1 MPVLALCEDNAAARR
16 FCLWYGV
23 VPMVIGAVPALE
35 EAWQT
40 MRQEV
45 GRSGLVAAGSRVV
58 LIGSAPG
65 SRRGQTDFIRL
76 VTV

>member
-1 MPVLALCEDNAAARR
+1 L
-16 FCLWYGV
+16 
-23 VPMVIGAVPALE
+23 VIGAVPALE